1 MSPKATKINQCPAGL
16 KSAVLGRIR
25 ENFTFLTLD
34 GVSFFFERGAYFL
47 GLFLASHRYFS
58 YSLHQTTYFI
68 SGNRSQ
74 KLYVVVKQSA
84 NLNWRFF
91 QGKF

>member
-47 GLFLASHRYFS
+47 GLFFDILQIFLLFL
-58 YSLHQTTYFI
+58 SLDNIFH
-68 SGNRSQ
+68 
-74 KLYVVVKQSA
+74 
-84 NLNWRFF
+84 
-91 QGKF
+91 